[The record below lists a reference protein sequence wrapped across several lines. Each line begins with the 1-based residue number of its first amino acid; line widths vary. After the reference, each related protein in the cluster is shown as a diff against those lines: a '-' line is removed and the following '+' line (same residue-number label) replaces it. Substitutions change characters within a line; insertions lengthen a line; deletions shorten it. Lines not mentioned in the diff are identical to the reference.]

1 MNNIK
6 KIHMM
11 GIGGSGMSGV
21 ALLAS
26 KMGYEVTGCDL
37 EGSTAYSENIFKGH
51 SAEHLKKTD
60 LLVVTPAV
68 YYQNAKNPELLE
80 GEKRKIVVTWQ
91 DFLGKYLC
99 DGKKVICIAGTHGKS
114 TTTAMTGKLL
124 TDAGLDPLVIVGA
137 TVPEWNGNARY
148 GKGEYFVIEADE
160 FNNNFLNYSPEII
173 ILNNIEFDHPDFFK
187 SEKDVFESFKK
198 FIGKLT
204 GMKILIVNGDAEG
217 INKLLDSI
225 DKSDLKIIKYSQENE
240 KLGFDLAIPGKH
252 NISNAFGVVAL
263 GKLLGIPENI
273 IRKSLSEFPGI
284 GRRMELIVDKNG
296 IKVYDDYAHHPT
308 AIAATLQTLREIYP
322 SAKIWAIDEPH
333 GFART
338 TKLLDR
344 YKNVFKNADKVL
356 IGPIFKARDTETFG
370 MTPQIV
376 AEKSHH
382 PDAIGYDS
390 FEEIKSIIKKEVNG
404 GDVVLVMGAGK
415 SYLWAREIANSIK

>member
-1 MNNIK
+1 
-6 KIHMM
+6 MM

-91 DFLGKYLC
+91 EFLGKYLC

-114 TTTAMTGKLL
+114 TTTAMAGKLL

-187 SEKDVFESFKK
+187 SEKEVFESFKK

-252 NISNAFGVVAL
+252 NISNALGVTAL
-263 GKLLGIPENI
+263 GKFLGISENI
-273 IRKSLSEFPGI
+273 IRKSLSAFPGI
-284 GRRMELIVDKNG
+284 GRRMELIADKNG

-308 AIAATLQTLREIYP
+308 AIAATLEGLRELYP
-322 SAKIWAIDEPH
+322 NAKIWAIDEPH
-333 GFART
+333 GFVRT
-338 TKLLDR
+338 TKLLDH
-344 YKNVFKNADKVL
+344 YKNVFKDADKVL

-382 PDAIGYDS
+382 PDAKGYDS
-390 FEEIKSIIKKEVNG
+390 FEEIKKVIKNEVNG

>member
-91 DFLGKYLC
+91 EFLGKYLC

-114 TTTAMTGKLL
+114 TTTAMAGKLL

-148 GKGEYFVIEADE
+148 G
-160 FNNNFLNYSPEII
+160 N
-173 ILNNIEFDHPDFFK
+173 IL
-187 SEKDVFESFKK
+187 
-198 FIGKLT
+198 
-204 GMKILIVNGDAEG
+204 
-217 INKLLDSI
+217 
-225 DKSDLKIIKYSQENE
+225 
-240 KLGFDLAIPGKH
+240 
-252 NISNAFGVVAL
+252 
-263 GKLLGIPENI
+263 
-273 IRKSLSEFPGI
+273 
-284 GRRMELIVDKNG
+284 
-296 IKVYDDYAHHPT
+296 
-308 AIAATLQTLREIYP
+308 
-322 SAKIWAIDEPH
+322 
-333 GFART
+333 
-338 TKLLDR
+338 
-344 YKNVFKNADKVL
+344 
-356 IGPIFKARDTETFG
+356 
-370 MTPQIV
+370 
-376 AEKSHH
+376 
-382 PDAIGYDS
+382 
-390 FEEIKSIIKKEVNG
+390 
-404 GDVVLVMGAGK
+404 
-415 SYLWAREIANSIK
+415 